1 VKVSIINNYNLF
13 DVGRPSRDGFS
24 ESSEDFGAVGAAGT
38 YKEITAYPV
47 I

>member
-1 VKVSIINNYNLF
+1 VKVYIINNYNLF

-38 YKEITAYPV
+38 YKEIS
-47 I
+47 IHLL

>member
-1 VKVSIINNYNLF
+1 
-13 DVGRPSRDGFS
+13 VGRPSRDGFS
-24 ESSEDFGAVGAAGT
+24 ESSEDFGAAGAAGT

>member
-1 VKVSIINNYNLF
+1 MNNYNLF

-24 ESSEDFGAVGAAGT
+24 ESSEDLGAVGAAGT
-38 YKEITAYPV
+38 YQEIPIYLVAPTV